1 MGNISDQVRAELR
14 LLPRMLGKLFGA
26 IMAIVGFTMAILI
39 ITRKMNA
46 SFMDT
51 LPTLFL
57 GAAGM
62 VVFVL
67 FSKKTGKQL
76 SEVKAEALLP
86 GDSKR
91 ISMLSW
97 GLLLLLGSV
106 FLLCTWLMTRQ

>member
-1 MGNISDQVRAELR
+1 MGSISDQVKAELR

-26 IMAIVGFTMAILI
+26 TMAIIGFTMSILI

-62 VVFVL
+62 IVFVL
-67 FSKKTGKQL
+67 FSKKSGTQL

-91 ISMLSW
+91 LNMVSW
-97 GLLLLLGSV
+97 GLLLLLVLV
-106 FLLCTWLMTRQ
+106 FLVCTWLMTR